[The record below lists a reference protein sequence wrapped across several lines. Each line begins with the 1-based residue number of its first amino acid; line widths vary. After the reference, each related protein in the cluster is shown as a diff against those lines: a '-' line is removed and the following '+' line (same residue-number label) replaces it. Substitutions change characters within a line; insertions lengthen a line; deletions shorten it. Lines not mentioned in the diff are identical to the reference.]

1 MGAGAHSAVLDLF
14 GRGALALSF
23 SLGDEVTAVS
33 RLLNRYQN
41 VPMSLADACI
51 VRMAELQANSVVF
64 TLDSDFAIYRLSSRQ
79 RIPTLNPKE

>member
-64 TLDSDFAIYRLSSRQ
+64 TLDSDFATYRLSSRQ
-79 RIPTLNPKE
+79 RIPTLNPEQ